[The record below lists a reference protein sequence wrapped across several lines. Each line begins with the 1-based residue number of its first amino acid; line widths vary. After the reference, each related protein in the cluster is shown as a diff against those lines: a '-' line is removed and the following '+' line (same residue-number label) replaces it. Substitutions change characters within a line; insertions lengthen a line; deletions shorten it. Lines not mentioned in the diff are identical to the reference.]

1 MNINKIKSK
10 IETSFDIDFG
20 VDESKYQEIYNFN
33 YTLDYD
39 EQYLKRNIKPN
50 LRGDLKERVEL
61 CTDAVKSY
69 EKYMKH
75 DMTTR
80 QCVIFK
86 TYQGNSELAACL
98 SLLQLIVRKG
108 KLDLHVFTRS
118 QNYDNN
124 FDYDN
129 QTYMMVLQYVL
140 GFIDVDVEVG
150 KVHVHV
156 TSLHRYY

>member
-1 MNINKIKSK
+1 MTINEIKYDIK
-10 IETSFDIDFG
+10 VAFDRLD
-20 VDESKYQEIYNFN
+20 DSEYQELYNYN

-39 EQYLKRNIKPN
+39 EEFLAEKIKPN

-69 EKYMKH
+69 EKFMKH
-75 DMTTR
+75 DLETR

-98 SLLQLIVRKG
+98 SLLQLIVRNG

-118 QNYDNN
+118 QNYNNN

-140 GFIDVDVEVG
+140 GFINQDIEG
-150 KVHVHV
+150 GEIHVHV
-156 TSLHRYY
+156 TSLHRYC

>member
-1 MNINKIKSK
+1 MNISKIKRR
-10 IETSFDIDFG
+10 IDASFNKEE
-20 VDESKYQEIYNFN
+20 ESDYREIYNFN
-33 YTLDYD
+33 YILDYD
-39 EQYLKRNIKPN
+39 EGYLNKKIDPN

-69 EKYMKH
+69 ERYMKN
-75 DMTTR
+75 DVSTR

-86 TYQGNSELAACL
+86 TYQGVTDLAACL
-98 SLLQLIVRKG
+98 SLIQLIVRNG

-118 QNYDNN
+118 QNYENN

-140 GFIDVDVEVG
+140 GFMESDVEVG
-150 KVHVHV
+150 DIHVHV
-156 TSLHRYY
+156 TSLHYYC